1 MIDAI
6 TQASQTATATKSDS
20 ASATGQGLGLD
31 KDAFLKLLVAQMR
44 YQNPMN
50 PSDGQQYLAQAAQF
64 ATVER
69 LQDIAK
75 SQSEAIAYQQIL
87 LSSNM
92 VGRQI
97 TANTEERLSRAQ
109 REMLLREQLKSI
121 QAELGEGDGNG
132 IADLRRQIE
141 EAGLPDEARTEAERE
156 LGRLESIPE
165 ISPEHGMIRTYLDW
179 MVSLPWAKLSGGD
192 IDVAM
197 ARDVL
202 DRDHYDLDKV
212 KERILEHL

>member
-87 LSSNM
+87 LSSSL

-97 TANTEERLSRAQ
+97 TATE
-109 REMLLREQLKSI
+109 
-121 QAELGEGDGNG
+121 NG
-132 IADLRRQIE
+132 
-141 EAGLPDEARTEAERE
+141 
-156 LGRLESIPE
+156 
-165 ISPEHGMIRTYLDW
+165 
-179 MVSLPWAKLSGGD
+179 
-192 IDVAM
+192 
-197 ARDVL
+197 
-202 DRDHYDLDKV
+202 DKV
-212 KERILEHL
+212 TGVVSGVKFDAGANPVLLVGDKQIPVGTVEEVTAAPAAA

>member
-1 MIDAI
+1 VIDAI

-97 TANTEERLSRAQ
+97 TATQNGDKITGVVSGVKFDTGANPVLIVGDKQIPVGTVEEVTAVP
-109 REMLLREQLKSI
+109 
-121 QAELGEGDGNG
+121 A
-132 IADLRRQIE
+132 A
-141 EAGLPDEARTEAERE
+141 A
-156 LGRLESIPE
+156 
-165 ISPEHGMIRTYLDW
+165 
-179 MVSLPWAKLSGGD
+179 
-192 IDVAM
+192 
-197 ARDVL
+197 
-202 DRDHYDLDKV
+202 
-212 KERILEHL
+212 